1 MNKYKC
7 IKDVTLRV
15 CDKSGN
21 PTNENQTVHKG
32 DIFEY
37 AVGYVGKSDIRLY
50 SENGDDDT
58 GYIDI
63 TYETLF
69 EHFKQIS

>member
-7 IKDVTLRV
+7 IKDIRIFMY
-15 CDKSGN
+15 DKNNN
-21 PTNENQTVHKG
+21 PTNEYRMIHKG

-37 AVGYVGKSDIRLY
+37 ATGYIGNSDIRLY
-50 SENGDDDT
+50 SENGDDDD

-63 TYETLF
+63 TYDILSK
-69 EHFKQIS
+69 HFKQIV